1 MLKKIRRVLIENWS
15 KKKSAGQGV
24 PRLSMIY
31 EIRDLLAEWYAV
43 LAYRW
48 YSKQFGGKERIQF
61 YESMTSLQEN
71 GVPLQE
77 ALLEVSNVYG
87 DDGKRRFHPI
97 ALAGLAMS
105 GTVSN
110 GKTLGVACQPWM
122 PYQEVAII
130 ASGEKS
136 GNLQQAFADCVRT
149 IEARQKILS
158 LILSSSLYPAILW
171 SLMAY
176 LLHVVA
182 TKMVPAMARRS
193 DPESWT
199 GVPSLL
205 YSIATFVNNW
215 GLITLIGF
223 VLFVV
228 ISIATLPYFCG
239 PVRVRLEA
247 FPPWSIYKAL
257 HGSTFLLNI
266 AVMLRSN
273 INQIAALEALE
284 LNAKPWLRERLI
296 AARYG
301 VRMGKDFGLAL
312 KLAGHQFPDKQAVQF
327 LCVLATRKGFSE
339 AIHRFSTRWL
349 AESLKSVERYSKS
362 LLLFSSMA
370 IGVLMILVLVG
381 TYGMQS
387 DITNTLQH

>member
-1 MLKKIRRVLIENWS
+1 MLKKIRRALSEKWNSKQTIGKRLPHFATFHQIKDVLTEGH
-15 KKKSAGQGV
+15 AT
-24 PRLSMIY
+24 
-31 EIRDLLAEWYAV
+31 LAN
-43 LAYRW
+43 RW

-61 YESMTSLQEN
+61 YESMTALLEN

-77 ALLEVSNVYG
+77 ALLEVSKVYS
-87 DDGKRRFHPI
+87 DEGKRPFHPI
-97 ALAGLAMS
+97 ALAGSAMS
-105 GTVSN
+105 STVSN
-110 GKTLGVACQPWM
+110 GKTLGWACQTWM

-136 GNLQQAFADCVRT
+136 GNLQQAFFDCVRT
-149 IEARQKILS
+149 IEARQKIVS
-158 LILSSSLYPAILW
+158 LILSSALYPALLW

-176 LLHVVA
+176 LLHIIA

-193 DPESWT
+193 DPEAWT
-199 GVPSLL
+199 GIPSLL

-215 GLITLIGF
+215 GMVTLIGF

-228 ISIATLPYFCG
+228 VSIVTLPYFCG
-239 PVRVRLEA
+239 PIRVRLEGL
-247 FPPWSIYKAL
+247 PPWSIYKAL

-273 INQIAALEALE
+273 INQLDALEALE
-284 LNAKPWLRERLI
+284 LNAKPWLRERLT

-301 VRMGKDFGLAL
+301 VRMGKNFGMAL
-312 KLAGHQFPDKQAVQF
+312 KLAGHEFPDKQAVQF

-349 AESLKSVERYSKS
+349 ANSLKNVERYSKS
-362 LLLFSSMA
+362 LLIFSSMA
-370 IGVLMILVLVG
+370 IGVLMILVLIG
-381 TYGMQS
+381 TYSMQA
-387 DITNTLQH
+387 DITNTIQH